1 MANPNYNEER
11 QKYIP
16 EYFDTTPAVN
26 LAKCTSTDTALG
38 EMLSN
43 YSVLSKVDNVE
54 ALYHFHGDNRIG
66 YTAIHST
73 RRGIE
78 FYNACAAKMP
88 DISYDTEGKYR
99 ILVITG
105 LQGKRAISDF
115 DENKE
120 ILVFDKNGF
129 LVANPKG
136 MSSPAFGKS
145 LSMVI
150 DGVLYIA
157 FKHDRYDVNGPS
169 SPDTTG
175 ASSTTSS
182 MEFSVVVITTAKA
195 EFEPYAT
202 AEFWRNDDPSASD
215 YDTTSCTVTAS
226 STTAAPY
233 KFGLDVANHTSS
245 KHSPI
250 EIERRSRWARS
261 DAKDLSFFVK
271 TDLEAI
277 YQDIHTRINSSSY
290 TTSAEL
296 ADAVQE
302 IYPEGGRSVAVG
314 YSLDVLRNIYN
325 EIAEILF
332 VRSAYIHFLCPESS
346 LDNATSSDG
355 GNEIWWNTPTNHPYV
370 TSWRFVVVK
379 DYIPFNGT
387 GDNRKFYFYI
397 GKLPKGSQFCIQSRE
412 MPFSCG
418 LTIEHT
424 GTEESTGLDT
434 YDITSYGDNENLSN
448 CIKALKLFDA
458 KHGLLA
464 IPLISYVH
472 AKDDS
477 ASNGTNEIRQGFP
490 LRKVKAP
497 DVMLWIDGVKMV
509 PYVDFTVEEGVNGIY
524 SCQYIRLMQ
533 LPVSPAAS
541 TDPLQVVEA
550 ADDAM
555 FPLPLPGKS
564 YNISVIVA
572 WPRGSEPET
581 KDGIAEP
588 ADKKGMLE
596 RYIGPSKPDVEAYPV
611 TSDKR
616 VFYPGDD
623 GNYGVLY
630 RGTAHDPNF
639 YYSAFEYS
647 KFKMLPVGALPES
660 AILAFQNG
668 RYAPVKNFSRRIA
681 GDRNFVFSYGFS
693 SLQDMELHFLLDT
706 RILSMRN
713 EILRLLADE
722 EDHFEYVLNAIGWTG
737 GDLQS
742 KKEDLIA
749 SNGAARCVASS
760 ISQDPNFYGFNR
772 WINTNV
778 TTQHGSLAEYI
789 IHAGFG
795 SVEELRFDAGRN
807 LLGDGYRS
815 INIDPSDPNVT
826 SEHYDVPD
834 NDDDIPNN
842 DD

>member
-54 ALYHFHGDNRIG
+54 ALYNFHGNHRIG
-66 YTAIHST
+66 YTTIHST
-73 RRGIE
+73 RRGTE

-88 DISYDTEGKYR
+88 DISYDVEGKYR

-145 LSMVI
+145 MSMVI

-175 ASSTTSS
+175 VSSTTSS
-182 MEFSVVVITTAKA
+182 MEFSVVVVTTAKA
-195 EFEPYAT
+195 EFEPYAV
-202 AEFWRNDDPSASD
+202 AEFGQSDDPSAAD
-215 YDTTSCTVTAS
+215 YDITTCTVTAAFTS
-226 STTAAPY
+226 SAPY
-233 KFGLDVANHTSS
+233 KFGIDSANHNSNR
-245 KHSPI
+245 HSPI
-250 EIERRSRWARS
+250 EIERRARWART
-261 DAKDLSFFVK
+261 DAQDLSFFVK
-271 TDLEAI
+271 TDLKKI
-277 YQDIHTRINSSSY
+277 YQEIYTRINDSSY
-290 TTSAEL
+290 TTSGEL
-296 ADAVQE
+296 ADAVPE
-302 IYPEGGRSVAVG
+302 IIPDGGRPVAVT
-314 YSLDVLRNIYN
+314 YDLAVLRNIYN
-325 EIAEILF
+325 EIAKILL
-332 VRSAYIHFLCPESS
+332 VRSDYVHFLCAEDNHIDTPSS
-346 LDNATSSDG
+346 YDG
-355 GNEIWWNTPTNHPYV
+355 GNEIWWNTPTDHTLVY
-370 TSWRFVVVK
+370 SWRLAVVK
-379 DYIPFNGT
+379 DYVPFNGT
-387 GDNRKFYFYI
+387 NNTKFTFRVS
-397 GKLPKGSQFCIQSRE
+397 KLPQGSQFCIQSRE

-424 GTEESTGLDT
+424 GKEVSTGLDT
-434 YDITSYGDNENLSN
+434 YDIKSYGDNENLSN

-458 KHGLLA
+458 KHGLMA
-464 IPLISYVH
+464 IPLVSYVH
-472 AKDDS
+472 VKDDS
-477 ASNGTNEIRQGFP
+477 SSSGANEIRQGFP
-490 LRKVKAP
+490 LKKVKAP

-509 PYVDFTVEEGVNGIY
+509 PYVDYTVEDGVNGVY

-533 LPVSPAAS
+533 LPGSPAAS
-541 TDPLQVVEA
+541 TDPSQTIESP
-550 ADDAM
+550 DDAM
-555 FPLPLPGKS
+555 FPLPLEDHS
-564 YNISVIVA
+564 YNITAIVA
-572 WPRGSEPET
+572 WPRGNEPEM
-581 KDGIAEP
+581 KSGMDAVS
-588 ADKKGMLE
+588 DMKGLLD
-596 RYIGPSKPDVEAYPV
+596 RYIGPSKPSAEAYPV

-616 VFYPGDD
+616 ICYPGDE

-630 RGTAHDPNF
+630 RGTAHTPNF

-668 RYAPVKNFSRRIA
+668 RYSPVKKFAKRVA
-681 GDRNFVFSYGFS
+681 GDRNFVFCYGFNA
-693 SLQDMELHFLLDT
+693 LQDMELHFLLDT

-737 GDLQS
+737 STLQS
-742 KKEDLIA
+742 KKEELIT
-749 SNGAARCVASS
+749 NDGAALCVASS
-760 ISQDPNFYGFNR
+760 ITHDPAFYGFSR
-772 WINTNV
+772 WTNTSV
-778 TTQHGSLAEYI
+778 STQHGSLAEYI

-795 SVEELRFDAGRN
+795 SVNDIFLDANAN
-807 LLGDGYRS
+807 LLSSGYRS
-815 INIDPSDPNVT
+815 INVDPSNPNVT
-826 SEHYDVPD
+826 SEHYDVP
-834 NDDDIPNN
+834 NN